1 VARRGEDLAARA
13 ADGDLGVN
21 LGNPDRPVG
30 GLSVGTPPG
39 VELRPLGRDD
49 FAIAL
54 ELVRELYELP
64 HTDADVE
71 QHRARYDALIGNVD
85 ATPFLALADGEPA
98 GLVIFR
104 FRRRLN
110 FATFEGW
117 VSDLYV
123 RPAFRGR
130 RIGSVLIKAV
140 MEEWRLR
147 QGHALTLETGYSNVA
162 ARGLYEA
169 LGFRN
174 AGKYFQ
180 QRPLVVRGV
189 VAAAGGEV
197 RPAGEDDFE
206 AVTRLLAELGRPA
219 PTEDRLPAL
228 RRTYLD
234 HIRRADTDSQLVLL
248 DGTIVGFCS
257 LEFREPFFTTA
268 PQAWIPDFIVTDAF
282 RGRGLG
288 AQLLD
293 ATLAAAAQRGAYAAV
308 LESGLQ
314 RTVAHQLYTKAG
326 FVDVGSFFTY
336 PK

>member
-1 VARRGEDLAARA
+1 MS
-13 ADGDLGVN
+13 

-30 GLSVGTPPG
+30 GLSVRTPPG

-49 FAIAL
+49 FTTAL

-64 HTDADVE
+64 QTDADAE
-71 QHRARYDALIGNVD
+71 QHRSRYEALIANPD
-85 ATPFLALADGEPA
+85 ASPFLVLADGKPA
-98 GLVIFR
+98 GLVVFR

-110 FATFEGW
+110 YATYQGW

-130 RIGSVLIKAV
+130 GIGRLLMQAV
-140 MEEWRLR
+140 IEEWRLR

-162 ARGLYEA
+162 ARGLYET

-180 QRPLVVRGV
+180 QRPLAVRGV
-189 VAAAGGEV
+189 AASPGGEV
-197 RPAGEDDFE
+197 RPVGEDDFD

-219 PTEDRLPAL
+219 PDEDRLPAL

-234 HIRRADTDSQLVLL
+234 HIRRADTDSQVVLV
-248 DGTIVGFCS
+248 DGAIVGFCS

-268 PQAWIPDFIVTDAF
+268 PQAWIPDFIVIDAA

-293 ATLAAAAQRGAYAAV
+293 ATLAAAAHRGAYAAV
-308 LESGLQ
+308 LESGLH
-314 RTVAHQLYTKAG
+314 RTVAHQLYAKAG
-326 FVDVGSFFTY
+326 FVDVGSFYTY
-336 PK
+336 PR